1 MSVNHDN
8 GMTDQMQNRMSL
20 GQKPSLDQTVHS
32 WDFFK
37 DLPEEREAFYRI
49 SHLKTFNKKERLFFE
64 GLNATSVFYLL
75 EGGIIVSKVSSSGK
89 EIVLYIHRKG
99 ALIGLPSALTGLPRN
114 STAHPLPTCTVYE
127 ANVSDFR
134 LLISRYPALIDRILL
149 QNYGGQGFLVAQYLS
164 AYCDDAETRLKKLL
178 ARLFSEQLL
187 NSQQETIGE
196 PIQLHVTQDQLA
208 SAIGITRSRVNKIMH
223 SLAAQGLI
231 SISSHMI
238 SFNNP
243 AYFLNY
249 LEIIPNR

>member
-1 MSVNHDN
+1 MH
-8 GMTDQMQNRMSL
+8 NRLSL
-20 GQKPSLDQTVHS
+20 GQNPTLDQTVHS

-37 DLPEEREAFYRI
+37 DLPAEREAFYRI
-49 SHLKTFNKKERLFFE
+49 AHLKTFSKKERLFSE
-64 GLNATSVFYLL
+64 GLNATSIFYLV
-75 EGGIIVSKVSSSGK
+75 EGGIIVTKVSSGGK

-114 STAHPLPTCTVYE
+114 SSAHPLPLCTVYE
-127 ANVSDFR
+127 ASIGDFR

-149 QNYGGQGFLVAQYLS
+149 QNYGSQSFLTSQYLS

-187 NSQQETIGE
+187 NIQQEISYE
-196 PIQLHVTQDQLA
+196 PIQLHITQDQLA

-223 SLAAQGLI
+223 SLAGRGLI
-231 SISSHMI
+231 TVSSHMI
-238 SFNNP
+238 TFNNP